1 MHDPLDPLDSRD
13 ETRTPE
19 AEPRSQSRPEP
30 RAADREVPASELPE
44 AMHAWLDGD
53 GVTENSLAG
62 SERELRLWKRIGA
75 ETGRRRR
82 MTTPAHV
89 PAQILAKLVDD

>member
-1 MHDPLDPLDSRD
+1 MRDSLDPQD
-13 ETRTPE
+13 EKLTPQ
-19 AEPRSQSRPEP
+19 AEPRTELRNEPQS
-30 RAADREVPASELPE
+30 ADREVPASELPD
-44 AMHAWLDGD
+44 AVHAWLDGD
-53 GVTENSLAG
+53 GVNESALAG
-62 SERELRLWKRIGA
+62 AERELRLWKRISA

>member
-1 MHDPLDPLDSRD
+1 MHDPLDPQADRS
-13 ETRTPE
+13 TPQ
-19 AEPRSQSRPEP
+19 AEPRTESRSEPQS
-30 RAADREVPASELPE
+30 ADREVPGSELPD
-44 AMHAWLDGD
+44 AVHAWLDGD
-53 GVTENSLAG
+53 GVNESALAG
-62 SERELRLWKRIGA
+62 AERELRLWKRISA